1 MFQALAT
8 TDAESRLYEFNA
20 RNQITLWGP
29 DGDILCYH
37 SILPGIIVGLFISP
51 TFSNYIQTVISSSD
65 KSHSLAPRPDP
76 RLCRQ
81 AMVWA
86 GGQVLHSKVAIQVS
100 TLYLEISLKMLCFR
114 WKMFFKTLEQCLVTG
129 SKFDSDAFKVIF
141 KLKKVKSS

>member
-1 MFQALAT
+1 MKNDEPMFQALAT

-29 DGDILCYH
+29 DGDIFCYH
-37 SILPGIIVGLFISP
+37 SILSGIIVGFFISP

-86 GGQVLHSKVAIQVS
+86 GGQVLHSKVLSKCPPFIWRYHCKSFASLSDGKCSSRLWNSVS
-100 TLYLEISLKMLCFR
+100 SLEANLTQMRSR
-114 WKMFFKTLEQCLVTG
+114 
-129 SKFDSDAFKVIF
+129 
-141 KLKKVKSS
+141 